1 MGPYG
6 RFLTLVLSVHV
17 NRSAQDWETQ
27 MSVATATVR
36 HTNTATTVKKKDD
49 FNNFPDIS
57 DWTDEQFIVTMIKR
71 ILEDDELRPNLV
83 WDERLIT
90 ENRLEIVC

>member
-1 MGPYG
+1 
-6 RFLTLVLSVHV
+6 
-17 NRSAQDWETQ
+17 

-36 HTNTATTVKKKDD
+36 RTSTATPVKKEKDTS
-49 FNNFPDIS
+49 FNDFPDIS
-57 DWTDEQFIVTMIKR
+57 DWSEEQFIVTMIKR

-90 ENRLEIVC
+90 ENHLEIVC